1 MGENQSKVDNSG
13 NARKRRWP
21 LVLLAVLAC
30 ALVAG
35 GVALALKAA
44 SSHKEPAPAAQSAPV
59 EEVLVTEEAAPEVA
73 PPEPEPVQPVNIRL
87 MMVGDILLHMGV
99 IESGNMGDGTYN
111 FDHLFTPILGDIAE
125 ADVAVVNQETILG
138 GTSWPYSGYPSFNG
152 PQEVGDAEV
161 NAGFDVI
168 LKATNHTFD
177 MGYAGVKAELSYW
190 ADNHPQMKVIG
201 AADPDGEG
209 VAPAGGTSPAGAYI
223 FEKEGFR
230 IALLNYTDVLN
241 ANVDPEYDHN
251 VIGIMNE
258 DRIHTDVAAAREQG
272 ADLVIVFAHWG
283 EEYEESP
290 VESERYWA
298 GVMQDAGVDVVI
310 GGHPHVIQPVE
321 VLERDGRKMLVCWSV
336 GNFVSTQNDARNMV
350 GGMVKLNLVKDGA
363 GARVDT
369 YEFMPTVTQKEP
381 YTTNMC
387 AYKLSDYTDELAA
400 QSTVSAWAGEGGT
413 LGWYLDYCAMVLG
426 DAFDWDTRSVH
437 GTL

>member
-1 MGENQSKVDNSG
+1 MKTIRITGRGSLRVSPDKT
-13 NARKRRWP
+13 RIYI
-21 LVLLAVLAC
+21 
-30 ALVAG
+30 ALNDVCEEYAQ
-35 GVALALKAA
+35 ALEKAA
-44 SSHKEPAPAAQSAPV
+44 QERQT
-59 EEVLVTEEAAPEVA
+59 L
-73 PPEPEPVQPVNIRL
+73 Q
-87 MMVGDILLHMGV
+87 GV
-99 IESGNMGDGTYN
+99 IREFGFAENDLKTLN
-111 FDHLFTPILGDIAE
+111 F
-125 ADVAVVNQETILG
+125 
-138 GTSWPYSGYPSFNG
+138 
-152 PQEVGDAEV
+152 
-161 NAGFDVI
+161 
-168 LKATNHTFD
+168 
-177 MGYAGVKAELSYW
+177 
-190 ADNHPQMKVIG
+190 
-201 AADPDGEG
+201 
-209 VAPAGGTSPAGAYI
+209 
-223 FEKEGFR
+223 
-230 IALLNYTDVLN
+230 
-241 ANVDPEYDHN
+241 NVDPEYDHN
-251 VIGIMNE
+251 VIGIMDE
-258 DRIHTDVAAAREQG
+258 ERIHTDVAAAREQG

-336 GNFVSTQNDARNMV
+336 GNVVSTQNDARNMV
-350 GGMVKLNLVKDGA
+350 GGMVKLNLVKDGV